1 MAKECWELHDH
12 AHFGNLQALITR
24 SFRHGNDYREGPYVD
39 RIGGQ
44 PAFECRHI
52 HFVMDRAEHHTFPFQ
67 KRSESL

>member
-1 MAKECWELHDH
+1 MDKEGWELHDQ
-12 AHFGNLQALITR
+12 AHFGSLQAFITS
-24 SFRHGNDYREGPYVD
+24 SFSHGNDEREAPYVD
-39 RIGGQ
+39 RVGRQ